1 MVGAHMAM
9 LFSSSPQ
16 LAGDTAADQRLTLM
30 IDGSFLL
37 HFICSFTHRV
47 SEGTS
52 SSTLSPPSIQ
62 VGSSTSEIWRTY
74 LGNCKLVPSR
84 FERSLTSTMFIYVHG
99 VQKN

>member
-1 MVGAHMAM
+1 MVCAHMAM

-52 SSTLSPPSIQ
+52 SSTLQERVRSIACHSYSFFWTQDRPPDHTEYWV
-62 VGSSTSEIWRTY
+62 VGPF
-74 LGNCKLVPSR
+74 LLMK
-84 FERSLTSTMFIYVHG
+84 
-99 VQKN
+99 